1 MCKGAIRGSQHCRTL
16 LMGHG
21 FLCVPQQRLLRKAC
35 PGQTLFWRNEDG
47 AAPKAPLPLVN
58 SRQAERC
65 YSKNLLCTPSAQCC
79 NDEFRYLK
87 AWPKESIHFFHSHP
101 HADLGSVT
109 AKVGLLKKKQLKSF
123 QWHQASELPRKRE
136 GKRWL
141 LLVALAP
148 LKRFRCPPPAACGL
162 LAAAWLLLQPG
173 WQAAPTRGQQGA
185 RTRAGWQ
192 HAGIKS
198 LCPNNAHESYT

>member
-1 MCKGAIRGSQHCRTL
+1 MCKGAIRGSQHCQTL

-109 AKVGLLKKKQLKSF
+109 AKVGLLKKKTIKIFSVAPSF
-123 QWHQASELPRKRE
+123 RAAQEERGQA
-136 GKRWL
+136 
-141 LLVALAP
+141 LVAPCGPGSPQA
-148 LKRFRCPPPAACGL
+148 FRMSCSRSVRPAGCG
-162 LAAAWLLLQPG
+162 LAAAPARLAGRPDPRPARSEDESGL
-173 WQAAPTRGQQGA
+173 AARWDQIP
-185 RTRAGWQ
+185 
-192 HAGIKS
+192 
-198 LCPNNAHESYT
+198 LPE